1 MIRIERVINFFFY
14 INVVLYMFSL
24 SNIPFLFH
32 MEFINVIPT
41 VLGLLA
47 YMMYYYKARKLPTN
61 SMPSL
66 LLLLLYTFFVVL
78 FWKKFDIDWSLVSI
92 LIYVPLIDSENK
104 GFIRGLI
111 LVKLF
116 VLMIVV
122 VLSLLGIITDTVYLK
137 LGGVSHSLGFF
148 HPNTLGAVSL
158 SIFFDCF
165 ILFQEL
171 RKQYFT
177 FFLLTVL
184 YIVYHLTFSR
194 TSIIIAGLGLLI
206 YAFRKILSSYVMNKV
221 VFSITTTGVYLF
233 GMFYSMFYST
243 SNIFYRQ
250 LDIFLTNRVRLG
262 NMYIQRYG
270 FTLFPKSTPNIIPQ
284 GWWSSDQLFN
294 DNTFLKFALTQ
305 GVIIAV
311 LFLLYILYFIGTKEY
326 CLYDA
331 LLILLTFLFLMIE
344 ALGFYAFL
352 LTPLLFKFMAV
363 RDSSVKQI

>member
-1 MIRIERVINFFFY
+1 
-14 INVVLYMFSL
+14 
-24 SNIPFLFH
+24 
-32 MEFINVIPT
+32 
-41 VLGLLA
+41 
-47 YMMYYYKARKLPTN
+47 
-61 SMPSL
+61 
-66 LLLLLYTFFVVL
+66 
-78 FWKKFDIDWSLVSI
+78 
-92 LIYVPLIDSENK
+92 
-104 GFIRGLI
+104 
-111 LVKLF
+111 
-116 VLMIVV
+116 
-122 VLSLLGIITDTVYLK
+122 
-137 LGGVSHSLGFF
+137 
-148 HPNTLGAVSL
+148 
-158 SIFFDCF
+158 
-165 ILFQEL
+165 
-171 RKQYFT
+171 
-177 FFLLTVL
+177 
-184 YIVYHLTFSR
+184 
-194 TSIIIAGLGLLI
+194 
-206 YAFRKILSSYVMNKV
+206 MNKF

-262 NMYIQRYG
+262 NMYIQKYG

-311 LFLLYILYFIGTKEY
+311 LFLLYILYIIGTKEY